1 MATKTF
7 FSVTFKQG
15 GHVDMVMPLKIRA
28 DHNFNFLFTIMYG
41 LTILRA
47 VQQALLY
54 ILGILQGRTEKM
66 KVMKNSFFCQFILQ
80 SRHHL
85 ELINSTQILVVLIW
99 YSLLKLKMSQVD
111 YSTLPK
117 ETIAKQMYHTTLKIF
132 IAPYHCLNFDK
143 NFV

>member
-1 MATKTF
+1 MDKTEQPTMATKTF
-7 FSVTFKQG
+7 FSVTFKHG

-66 KVMKNSFFCQFILQ
+66 KVMKNSFFLSIYLIEQTSFGVNQQYSNSHCIDMVFSFEIEN
-80 SRHHL
+80 
-85 ELINSTQILVVLIW
+85 ELGRLF
-99 YSLLKLKMSQVD
+99 D
-111 YSTLPK
+111 
-117 ETIAKQMYHTTLKIF
+117 TT
-132 IAPYHCLNFDK
+132 
-143 NFV
+143 